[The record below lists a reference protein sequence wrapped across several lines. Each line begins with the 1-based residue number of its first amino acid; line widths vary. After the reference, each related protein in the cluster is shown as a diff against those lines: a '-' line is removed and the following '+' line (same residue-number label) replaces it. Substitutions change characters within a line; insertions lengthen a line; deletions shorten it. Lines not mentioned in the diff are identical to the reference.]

1 LNLGEKTE
9 EKLQLSSCLG
19 ENKSLGWNLGEGL
32 QLGDSL
38 EGFRDNSGDDSGAN
52 LRMVGLDS
60 LEEIWGLTHQ
70 GLLKEIE
77 CTLAMVP
84 MEEEEGTRYGRV
96 LEFLQASRNMLEI
109 GLGEIRNLRDRVW
122 MKTCSLVEPP
132 KDPEEV
138 LQTVTMS
145 LGDVRKDLES
155 WVPAMKDEYHS
166 LVVDTQAIEP
176 VDVASLPPDTVEYV
190 PGKLVC
196 VVKAGPNGGKKKCRG
211 VICGNMMENDSS
223 PVGIYASGADAT
235 LIRAVLRHSVLK
247 NWGCTV
253 TDIKTAFLLA
263 PRLEVPGQREVVV
276 IPPRILVDAGVCK
289 GSERWRI
296 RRALYGLP
304 SSPACWAMHRD
315 KTLKGF
321 QWEDPELRE
330 QCHLE
335 QTPEGNLW
343 KVMCTDGQGQERVV
357 GHILIYVDDM
367 MVLGPESVRNGF
379 MKRMTEEWKCTP
391 GETVSQNRWTRFSGF
406 ELQRGDDGVSLKV
419 SQISYINELLKRHEV
434 KVPKP
439 YPMPKCDTEEPPE
452 DNVTGDQIREAQM
465 YVGEL
470 LWASVRS
477 RPDIAFVVSILGQQV
492 TKRPRWVVQMSQ
504 HVLGYLLGTSEHCL
518 HYKAEVNGYGPES
531 NLQIPRHKGL
541 IEAFS
546 DISFAPNGNRSYQ
559 GIVVT
564 YAGSPIQWEASRQA
578 FHTMSTAESEL
589 VAALEATTMTQSV
602 EALLQSMYPEVVFE
616 KVLYGDNQSA
626 LSIIE
631 KPDGPWRTRH
641 LRLRANVLKEKM
653 RNEALKWCVRY
664 QKGTDLIADLLTKP
678 ICQLGSWVRFR
689 VFMDFYVPDSGAV
702 VVGEAAN
709 DEKKSSAVV
718 VGEAANDEK
727 KSSAVVVG
735 EAANDEKKS
744 SAVVVG
750 EAANDENAKCTAGV
764 DNSRRKSLK

>member
-1 LNLGEKTE
+1 
-9 EKLQLSSCLG
+9 
-19 ENKSLGWNLGEGL
+19 
-32 QLGDSL
+32 
-38 EGFRDNSGDDSGAN
+38 
-52 LRMVGLDS
+52 
-60 LEEIWGLTHQ
+60 
-70 GLLKEIE
+70 
-77 CTLAMVP
+77 
-84 MEEEEGTRYGRV
+84 
-96 LEFLQASRNMLEI
+96 MLEI

-321 QWEDPELRE
+321 HPELRE

-546 DISFAPNGNRSYQ
+546 DISFA
-559 GIVVT
+559 
-564 YAGSPIQWEASRQA
+564 
-578 FHTMSTAESEL
+578 
-589 VAALEATTMTQSV
+589 
-602 EALLQSMYPEVVFE
+602 
-616 KVLYGDNQSA
+616 
-626 LSIIE
+626 
-631 KPDGPWRTRH
+631 
-641 LRLRANVLKEKM
+641 
-653 RNEALKWCVRY
+653 KW
-664 QKGTDLIADLLTKP
+664 QP
-678 ICQLGSWVRFR
+678 
-689 VFMDFYVPDSGAV
+689 
-702 VVGEAAN
+702 
-709 DEKKSSAVV
+709 
-718 VGEAANDEK
+718 
-727 KSSAVVVG
+727 
-735 EAANDEKKS
+735 
-744 SAVVVG
+744 
-750 EAANDENAKCTAGV
+750 
-764 DNSRRKSLK
+764 

>member
-1 LNLGEKTE
+1 MNLGEKTE

-735 EAANDEKKS
+735 EAANDE
-744 SAVVVG
+744 
-750 EAANDENAKCTAGV
+750 NAKCTAGV